1 MGRVRVLDET
11 KKREICTL
19 LTAGMSY
26 QRIAS
31 YVGCSRKT
39 IVNERRAD
47 EGFDQRLRQA
57 RVAHELNPL
66 HAMRKFAATHWRAAA
81 WMLEREERLER
92 ARREERRQQ
101 RLQPSDIEQLAQ
113 RAHDLVKHADIIQLT
128 GQPIAEQVAQLIRD
142 AAGQQ
147 ESACRADVDDWEL
160 DDWGDGEW
168 DASELDNE
176 ELDEGEVDC
185 DEPDSEE
192 PASNNLEPEETVEP
206 EETEPE
212 REPLEVADEA
222 PEEPAEACDASS
234 PAVEEAENSFPRG
247 NLSTEDSP
255 SCATENRVNPEEN
268 VASELCE
275 IDSHSIE
282 LAEVG
287 NNRPDSHSPVGVV
300 SGLAVVPDQRLALPQ
315 GVQGE

>member
-39 IVNERRAD
+39 IVNERRVD
-47 EGFDQRLRQA
+47 ELFDQRLRQA
-57 RVAHELNPL
+57 RVAHELSPL

-101 RLQPSDIEQLAQ
+101 QLQPSDIEQLAQ

-142 AAGQQ
+142 AAGQH
-147 ESACRADVDDWEL
+147 ESARSADLDDWEL
-160 DDWGDGEW
+160 DDWGEGDW
-168 DASELDNE
+168 DTE

-185 DEPDSEE
+185 DEFASDEPDSD
-192 PASNNLEPEETVEP
+192 NLEPEETEP
-206 EETEPE
+206 A

-222 PEEPAEACDASS
+222 PEEPVEACDASS
-234 PAVEEAENSFPRG
+234 PADVEGAENSFPRG

-255 SCATENRVNPEEN
+255 PSASENRVNPEEN
-268 VASELCE
+268 AASDPRE

-282 LAEVG
+282 LGKVG
-287 NNRPDSHSPVGVV
+287 NNRPDNNSPVGM
-300 SGLAVVPDQRLALPQ
+300 PTIALPDSLS
-315 GVQGE
+315 GCAAG